1 MTHAFNILLD
11 PYHEK
16 KKFQEN
22 HGNTMPIIS
31 PMLQKDRLQ
40 QRNNDLSVLEEVLSL
55 NGIFSLGIY
64 PTIHPMSTYYALS
77 KDIKVNK

>member
-1 MTHAFNILLD
+1 
-11 PYHEK
+11 
-16 KKFQEN
+16 
-22 HGNTMPIIS
+22 
-31 PMLQKDRLQ
+31 MLQKDRLQ
-40 QRNNDLSVLEEVLSL
+40 QRNNDLSVWEEVLSL